1 LLDPAD
7 GDWLAIKGGRDIVS
21 GILALTFLG
30 LHDRR
35 FLAWAMGVLT
45 LNPVLDGLIVLRH
58 AAWTFAPVILV
69 HFGTA
74 AFMLAI
80 VELLKR
86 GG

>member
-1 LLDPAD
+1 
-7 GDWLAIKGGRDIVS
+7 
-21 GILALTFLG
+21 
-30 LHDRR
+30 
-35 FLAWAMGVLT
+35 MGVLT
-45 LNPVLDGLIVLRH
+45 LIPVLDGLIVLRH